1 MGQYSIKE
9 LEQLTGIKAHTIRI
23 WEMRYGILKPKR
35 SETNIRTYDDDDLK
49 HILNVSLL
57 NQNGFKI
64 SKIACMTSC
73 QIGDAILGLS
83 ENKEECPHQ
92 ISGLVSAMVEMNEER
107 FDKILSTVI
116 LQKGFEAT
124 VNLLVLPFLK
134 KIGVLWQTGNIN
146 PAHEHFVSN
155 IIRQKFIVAID
166 GQIIP
171 SGSNVP
177 RFILF
182 LPEGELHELGI
193 LFMQYL
199 LRSRQIRVLY
209 LGQNL
214 PLADL
219 IKAYEGFQP
228 NYLGTI
234 ITSVPA
240 RDQLQVYLNDLAEH
254 FPGCGF
260 FVSGYQFV
268 CNEIMLP
275 TNFKYIGD
283 MQAFSK
289 EIDKLKVEPIFSKEI
304 ILS

>member
-23 WEMRYGILKPKR
+23 WESRYGILKPKR

-57 NQNGFKI
+57 NQNGYKI
-64 SKIACMTSC
+64 SKIACMSVC
-73 QIGDAILGLS
+73 QIGDAILSLS
-83 ENKEECPHQ
+83 ESREECPHQ
-92 ISGLVSAMVEMNEER
+92 ISALVAAMVEMNEER
-107 FDKILSTVI
+107 FDKVLSTVI
-116 LQKGFEAT
+116 LQKGFEAA

-134 KIGVLWQTGNIN
+134 KIGILWQTGNIN

-166 GQIIP
+166 GQIIL
-171 SGSNVP
+171 SGSDVP

-182 LPEGELHELGI
+182 LPEGELHELGL
-193 LFMQYL
+193 LFMQYI
-199 LRSRQIRVLY
+199 LRTRQVRVLY

-219 IKAYEGFQP
+219 IKAYEGFRP
-228 NYLGTI
+228 NYFCTI

-240 RDQLQVYLNDLAEH
+240 RAELQAYLNALAAQ
-254 FPGCGF
+254 FPDSGF

-268 CNEIMLP
+268 CNEIILP
-275 TNFKYIGD
+275 SNFKYITD
-283 MQAFSK
+283 MQAFSR
-289 EIDKLKVEPIFSKEI
+289 EVDTLIAEPVFS
-304 ILS
+304 

>member
-23 WEMRYGILKPKR
+23 WELRYGILKPKR

-57 NQNGFKI
+57 NQNGYKI
-64 SKIACMTSC
+64 SKIACMSPC
-73 QIGDAILGLS
+73 QIGSAILSLS
-83 ENKEECPHQ
+83 DSKEECPHQ
-92 ISGLVSAMVEMNEER
+92 ISSLVSAMIEMNEEW
-107 FDKILSTVI
+107 FDKVLSTVI
-116 LQKGFEAT
+116 LQKGFENA
-124 VNLLVLPFLK
+124 VNHLVLPFLK
-134 KIGVLWQTGNIN
+134 KIGILWQTGNIN

-171 SGSNVP
+171 SGSDVP

-182 LPEGELHELGI
+182 LPEGELHEMGL

-199 LRSRQIRVLY
+199 LRARQMRVLY

-214 PLADL
+214 PMADL
-219 IKAYEGFQP
+219 IKAYEGFRP
-228 NYLGTI
+228 DYFCTI

-240 RDQLQVYLNDLAEH
+240 RDELQAYLNELSGQ
-254 FPGCGF
+254 FPKGKF

-268 CNEIMLP
+268 CNEITLP
-275 TNFKYIGD
+275 TYFKYFND
-283 MQAFSK
+283 LQAFSR
-289 EIDKLKVEPIFSKEI
+289 EIEKLKAETRKEI

>member
-23 WEMRYGILKPKR
+23 WEQRYGILKPKR

-64 SKIACMTSC
+64 SKIACMSSC
-73 QIGDAILGLS
+73 QIGEAILTFT
-83 ENKEECPHQ
+83 ERQEDCPHQ
-92 ISGLVSAMVEMNEER
+92 ISALVCAMIEMDEER
-107 FDKILSTVI
+107 FDKVLTTII
-116 LQKGFEAT
+116 LQRGFEAA
-124 VNLLVLPFLK
+124 VNQLVLPFLQ
-134 KIGVLWQTGNIN
+134 KIGILWQTGNIN

-166 GQIIP
+166 GQVIP
-171 SGSNVP
+171 NSMDAP

-182 LPEGELHELGI
+182 LPEGELHELGL
-193 LFMQYL
+193 LFMQYI
-199 LRSRQIRVLY
+199 LRSRQMRVMY

-214 PLADL
+214 PLVDL
-219 IKAYEGFQP
+219 VKAYEGFRP
-228 NYLGTI
+228 DYFCTV

-240 RDQLQVYLNDLAEH
+240 RDQLQAYLDELSSY

-260 FVSGYQFV
+260 YVSGYQFS
-268 CNEIMLP
+268 CNQITLP
-275 TNFKYIGD
+275 AQFKYLRD
-283 MQAFSK
+283 MQSFTR
-289 EIDKLKVEPIFSKEI
+289 EVEKLKAVPA
-304 ILS
+304 LT